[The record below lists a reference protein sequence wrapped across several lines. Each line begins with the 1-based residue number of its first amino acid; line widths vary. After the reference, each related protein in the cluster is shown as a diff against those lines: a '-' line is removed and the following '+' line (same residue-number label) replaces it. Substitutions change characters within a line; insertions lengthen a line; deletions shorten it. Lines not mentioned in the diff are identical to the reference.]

1 MILNIAIIVF
11 LLAMFVVWAQYGLFS
26 SFLHCAL
33 VIVCGAICLAIW
45 EPLVQGFLIN
55 RMPHYA
61 WGVALLAPLALL
73 LIFLH
78 VIIDR
83 FVGVSVQ
90 LPDIFNKLGGGVFGV
105 ISGILTAGLI
115 VLGISFLPM
124 PSKIMGYQRYTV
136 LGTGQVDLNNPR
148 KLWIPVDDIAAGF
161 FSGLSTGAFSTATPL
176 ATHQPKLA
184 AQAGYHRTRLDPNS
198 STVAHPDGVSVEAMY
213 VHGTTMEGVPGYVRE
228 ALGNAFENKANQ
240 IVVVETLWKRNAD
253 QIPGLFDPDGTLRV
267 PPTQIKLVTAKPS
280 AEQYTGVKLEGPMAM
295 RAKTRTPD
303 EHPVPYFHPINSD
316 SLSAYGFDDEE
327 RITFVF
333 AVPQE
338 REPLFLMV
346 RHTRLP
352 LPEEPTHEPG
362 ELIAALG
369 DPAPQTEVADAD
381 DEQTAPQRGFAEDA
395 VTGPDGVAF
404 AVTNA
409 LPITVSKNQ
418 VIGLDYEDNGNA
430 VTGGEATA
438 ERGTGS
444 RGGPRTRLDQI
455 AAPPHRPLVRMRLT
469 GRKAREYFGGSTSSQ
484 AMTLPVF
491 LTDDRGNTPKPMAV
505 VWVKDN
511 GSQYIHVKSGGS
523 TFANGSAIGV
533 IPRMGN
539 DDNLFLYFQVNKGA
553 SIVSYQIGQSPPQR
567 LTTPLVAE

>member
-1 MILNIAIIVF
+1 MILNVIIIVF

-33 VIVCGAICLAIW
+33 VIVCGAISLAIW
-45 EPLVQGFLIN
+45 EPLVHGFLIN

-90 LPDIFNKLGGGVFGV
+90 FPDLYNKLGGGVFGV

-136 LGTGQVDLNNPR
+136 FGTGQVDLDNPN
-148 KLWIPVDDIAAGF
+148 KLWIPVDDLAAGF
-161 FSGLSTGAFSTATPL
+161 YSGLSNGAFSTGTPL
-176 ATHQPKLA
+176 ATHQPRLA

-198 STVAHPDGVSVEAMY
+198 STVAHPDGVSVETMY
-213 VHGTTMEGVPGYVRE
+213 VHGTTMEDVPGYVRD
-228 ALGNAFENKANQ
+228 ALGSAFENKANQ
-240 IVVVETLWKRNAD
+240 VVVVETLWKRNAD
-253 QIPGLFDPDGTLRV
+253 EIPGLYDPDGTLRV
-267 PPTQIKLVTAKPS
+267 PPTQIKLVTAVPQ
-280 AEQYTGVKLEGPMAM
+280 AEQYTDVALTGPVAM
-295 RAKTRTPD
+295 RAKTRTSD
-303 EHPVPYFHPINSD
+303 EHPVAYFHPINSD

-327 RITFVF
+327 RIAFAFV
-333 AVPQE
+333 VPQQ
-338 REPLFLMV
+338 REPLFLMA

-352 LPEEPTHEPG
+352 LPDEPTQEPG
-362 ELIAALG
+362 ALIAALG
-369 DPAPQTEVADAD
+369 DPAPQTEVADAGD
-381 DEQTAPQRGFAEDA
+381 GETSSPRNFSEGAM
-395 VTGPDGVAF
+395 TGPDGVEF
-404 AVTNA
+404 KVTND

-418 VIGLDYEDNGNA
+418 VIGLNYEDNGNA

-438 ERGTGS
+438 EGSGS
-444 RGGPRTRLDQI
+444 RGGSRTRLNSI

-469 GRKAREYFGGSTSSQ
+469 GRQAREYFGGSASSQ
-484 AMTLPVF
+484 AMTMPVF

-511 GSQYIHVKSGGS
+511 GNQYIHVKSGGS

-533 IPRMGN
+533 IPRLGN
-539 DDNLFLYFQVNKGA
+539 DESLFLYFQVNKGA
-553 SIVSYQIGQSPPQR
+553 SIVSYQIGQAPPQR
-567 LTTPLVAE
+567 LTPPLVAE